1 MLVVRLR
8 VEQRAGC
15 EPGSAGIGPSLI
27 FGILGWVL
35 VGFYAGSL
43 KRAAGGGMALREC
56 VRVVS

>member
-56 VRVVS
+56 V